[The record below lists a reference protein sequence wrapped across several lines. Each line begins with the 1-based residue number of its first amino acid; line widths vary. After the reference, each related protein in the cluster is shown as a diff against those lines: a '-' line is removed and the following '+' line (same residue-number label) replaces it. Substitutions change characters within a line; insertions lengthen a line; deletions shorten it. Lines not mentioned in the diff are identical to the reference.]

1 MALHASDV
9 DPGAHGIMMMP
20 SAGLFLESTNE
31 VTISYTTP
39 KRYLARDTKSAGRVL
54 PVCLALALR
63 LRLCQDATSLSWRH
77 HDDITGKGS
86 HCSNSIY
93 HIINDINE

>member
-1 MALHASDV
+1 VALHASDV

-54 PVCLALALR
+54 PVCLAL
-63 LRLCQDATSLSWRH
+63 RLCQDATSQSWRH
-77 HDDITGKGS
+77 HGDITGKGS

-93 HIINDINE
+93 HIITRNDINE